1 MKDIDKVQNLLP
13 LGYLFLVILGI
24 AKESIIYYQIG
35 INIITYS
42 SVMDILIS
50 PIAAITSHP
59 VFFITVLVFVIFYF
73 KLPEILLRNED
84 KKWLHKSFGVAT
96 IEPGLSKD
104 ERLDY
109 YTIVAIKSLGVFLV
123 CVFLGYG
130 FADGRAISEKIKNNS
145 LKYNYQLNY
154 TDNKSENVYL
164 IGSNTGYFFYLAKGN
179 PAIKIAPVG
188 AVKNIELTQNR
199 MLNK

>member
-13 LGYLFLVILGI
+13 FGYLFLVILGI
-24 AKESIIYYQIG
+24 VKESLAYYQIG
-35 INIITYS
+35 INIVRYS

-59 VFFITVLVFVIFYF
+59 IFFITVLVFIVFYF
-73 KLPEILLRNED
+73 NVPQILIKNED
-84 KKWLHKSFGVAT
+84 KKWIHKIFGVKDV
-96 IEPGLSKD
+96 EPGLSESEK
-104 ERLDY
+104 LNY
-109 YTIVAIKSLGVFLV
+109 YNITALKSLSAFLV

-130 FADGRAISEKIKNNS
+130 FADGRSISEKIKNNK
-145 LKYNYQLNY
+145 LHYDYKLNY
-154 TDNKSENVYL
+154 SDEKSENVYL
-164 IGSNTGYFFYLAKGN
+164 IGSNTGYFFYLAEGN

-188 AVKNIELTQNR
+188 AVKNLEMTKNR

>member
-13 LGYLFLVILGI
+13 FGYLFLVILGI
-24 AKESIIYYQIG
+24 VKESLAYYQIG
-35 INIITYS
+35 INIVRYS

-59 VFFITVLVFVIFYF
+59 IFFITVLVFIVFYF
-73 KLPEILLRNED
+73 NVPQILIKNED
-84 KKWLHKSFGVAT
+84 KKWIHKIFGVKD
-96 IEPGLSKD
+96 IEPGLSESEK
-104 ERLDY
+104 LNY
-109 YTIVAIKSLGVFLV
+109 YNITALKSLSVFLV

-130 FADGRAISEKIKNNS
+130 FADGRSIAEKIKNNK
-145 LKYNYQLNY
+145 LHYDYKLNY
-154 TDNKSENVYL
+154 SDEKSENVYL
-164 IGSNTGYFFYLAKGN
+164 IGSNTGYFFYLAEGN

-188 AVKNIELTQNR
+188 AIKNLEMTKNR

>member
-13 LGYLFLVILGI
+13 FGYLFLVILGI
-24 AKESIIYYQIG
+24 VKESLAYYQIG
-35 INIITYS
+35 INIIRYS

-59 VFFITVLVFVIFYF
+59 IFFITVLVFIIFYF
-73 KLPEILLRNED
+73 NVPQILIKNED
-84 KKWLHKSFGVAT
+84 KKWIHKIFGVKDV
-96 IEPGLSKD
+96 EPGLSESEK
-104 ERLDY
+104 LNY
-109 YTIVAIKSLGVFLV
+109 YTITALKSLSVFLV

-130 FADGRAISEKIKNNS
+130 FADGRSTAEKIKNNK
-145 LKYNYQLNY
+145 LHYNYKLNY
-154 TDNKSENVYL
+154 SDEKSENVYL
-164 IGSNTGYFFYLAKGN
+164 IGSNTGYFFYLAEGN

-188 AVKNIELTQNR
+188 AIKNLEMSKNR